1 MSGPRYSIIP
11 AGAVTDETLEPRD
24 LQVLCLLGRHIDD
37 LGWCRR
43 SQVKMA
49 REIKCGRATLQ
60 RSLERLYEA
69 GWVQKRRREANADE
83 DTQPSLS
90 FAYRVLLD
98 RDDEIHPETDVSD
111 DSDSLSELGEGG
123 AHQRAPLPTSGHPGA
138 HPGRAR
144 GAHTYVGTKNVPLQR
159 PLLEPERDAGAGTR
173 DGVARFI
180 VDFETRWPTS
190 VGDDR
195 QRTAYAAAGLT
206 DDERKAALDG
216 IGPFL
221 ADLKRLKRSHVPAG
235 WTYLEQKRWT
245 LLATKAEADKPVSST
260 YGPET
265 PEARAI
271 TTLHRIAGSTDFLRS
286 VMRAPDGT
294 VRHLKPVTPR
304 LVALAQAM
312 PREEWVTLDR
322 QQAGAWEAFVEE
334 NLTLATRRRLSEG
347 AMAPWPWPPNKDGGI
362 YQEGEGAMA
371 TTGEQR

>member
-11 AGAVTDETLEPRD
+11 AGAVTDDTLEPRD
-24 LQVLCLLGRHIDD
+24 LQVLCLLGRHTND

-60 RSLERLYEA
+60 RSLERLYES
-69 GWVQKRRREANADE
+69 GWVQKRRREPSADE
-83 DTQPSLS
+83 ESQPSMS
-90 FAYRVLLD
+90 FDYRVMLD
-98 RDDEIHPETDVSD
+98 RDDEIAFVDDKESVSE
-111 DSDSLSELGEGG
+111 SGEGG

-138 HPGRAR
+138 HPERAPR
-144 GAHTYVGTKNVPLQR
+144 AHTYVGTKNVPLQR
-159 PLLEPERDAGAGTR
+159 PHLEPERDAGAGAR

-190 VGDDR
+190 AADDR
-195 QRTAYAAAGLT
+195 QRTAYAAAALS

-216 IGPFL
+216 IGAFL
-221 ADLKRLKRSHVPAG
+221 ADLKRLKRAHVPAG

-245 LLATKAEADKPVSST
+245 LLATKAEAEKPVSST
-260 YGPET
+260 YGPDT
-265 PEARAI
+265 PEAKAI
-271 TTLHRIAGSTDFLRS
+271 TALHRIAGSTDFLRS

-294 VRHLKPVTPR
+294 VRHLKPITPR

-312 PREEWVTLDR
+312 PREDWVELDR

-347 AMAPWPWPPNKDGGI
+347 ALAPWPWPPNKDGGI
-362 YQEGEGAMA
+362 YTAESAA
-371 TTGEQR
+371 THSEESNHA

>member
-69 GWVQKRRREANADE
+69 GWVQKRRRELNADE

-98 RDDEIHPETDVSD
+98 RDDEVVAAN
-111 DSDSLSELGEGG
+111 DSESLSESEGKG

-138 HPGRAR
+138 HVERAR

-159 PLLEPERDAGAGTR
+159 PPLEPERDAGAGAR

-190 VGDDR
+190 AADDR
-195 QRTAYAAAGLT
+195 QRTAYAAAGLS

-221 ADLKRLKRSHVPAG
+221 ADLKRLKRAHVPAG

-245 LLATKAEADKPVSST
+245 LLATKAEAEKPVSST
-260 YGPET
+260 YGPDT
-265 PEARAI
+265 PEAKAI
-271 TTLHRIAGSTDFLRS
+271 TALHRIAGSTDFLRS
-286 VMRAPDGT
+286 VMRGPDGT
-294 VRHLKPVTPR
+294 VRHLKPITPR

-312 PREEWVTLDR
+312 PREEWVELDR

-347 AMAPWPWPPNKDGGI
+347 ALAPWPWPPRKDGSI
-362 YQEGEGAMA
+362 YVEGAE
-371 TTGEQR
+371 EQA